1 MEKDRKMSAVI
12 PKLAEPLIEKCGTST
27 ERAEAAIAL
36 TIAAW
41 NKALFPA
48 DKQGGVE
55 REIIDKLVPPGGS
68 AETVA
73 AIVEMMDLI
82 EERRKKLFPDL
93 RVAVLNYDVQIS
105 EGRLTL
111 NVGSAAVS
119 STPESTCEP

>member
-1 MEKDRKMSAVI
+1 MEQDRKMSAVI
-12 PKLAEPLIEKCGTST
+12 LKLAEPLIEKCGTSA
-27 ERAEAAIAL
+27 ERAEAAITL

-41 NKALFPA
+41 NKALLPD
-48 DKQGGVE
+48 DKQEDVE
-55 REIIDKLVPPGGS
+55 REIIDKLVPPRGS

-93 RVAVLNYDVQIS
+93 RVAVLNYDVQVS
-105 EGRLTL
+105 HGRLTL
-111 NVGSAAVS
+111 NVGSAPVS